1 MNIDTIHTIYIY
13 ICIIERWVNQS
24 QQLIRCRKN
33 LNFKGDAIET
43 CCAISKGLAHIIFE
57 LHEPAAGCSF
67 HTVVHCPALEQ

>member
-1 MNIDTIHTIYIY
+1 MNIDTTYN

-67 HTVVHCPALEQ
+67 HTVVHCCSALEQ

>member
-1 MNIDTIHTIYIY
+1 MYVIG
-13 ICIIERWVNQS
+13 RWVNQS

-57 LHEPAAGCSF
+57 LHEPAAAVF
-67 HTVVHCPALEQ
+67 ILLYIALH

>member
-1 MNIDTIHTIYIY
+1 MNIDTTYN

-43 CCAISKGLAHIIFE
+43 CCAISKGLAHIIYE
-57 LHEPAAGCSF
+57 LHEPAVSAVN
-67 HTVVHCPALEQ
+67 TVQ

>member
-1 MNIDTIHTIYIY
+1 MQLIAILGAKWTFGICMNIDTTYN

-57 LHEPAAGCSF
+57 LHEPAAF
-67 HTVVHCPALEQ
+67 M

>member
-1 MNIDTIHTIYIY
+1 MNIDTTYN

-57 LHEPAAGCSF
+57 LHEPASGCSV
-67 HTVVHCPALEQ
+67 HTVVHYSALEQ